1 MPTAATHTRH
11 RGSAATTA
19 GAPTA
24 ASSGDGVVSDR
35 LRARIPADV
44 DASDR
49 ILGDLTARQ
58 VAVLA
63 VAAATGYLTWQAL
76 HARVPVLVLVLAG
89 IPIAGLAVALALVR
103 RDGLGLDTW
112 LAHAAAYARAPR
124 RLLPARVPPPPPWA
138 PATQSSQASQGPG
151 FGVLRFPADAVDRDG
166 TIRTSTQTR
175 PARSRRA
182 NQHNHGGRPKSVPS
196 SAAVL
201 VGVSTL
207 NVTTR
212 TPGDQA
218 GLIAGYAR
226 WLNGLTRP
234 AQIVISTRRVD
245 LASHAVRVADTAHL
259 LGAPSSG
266 SSSDSRALADAA
278 LGYAE
283 FLLDLAEDGDPLART
298 VTVATSAH
306 GRNAHATAHQ
316 AAQQTAAGLAALG
329 ATSAVLDGPAA
340 TALLTTA
347 VDPYQPGDAACPRA
361 VALPSHVPGGISDV
375 DHTGLTSVVGP
386 HAVEV
391 GPHDVRVGDGWAAS
405 LVVTGYPAEVGV
417 AWLEP
422 VLATSG
428 GAARV
433 DVAIHVTPLPAAA
446 AAAGLRRSRARV
458 EASRR
463 LDADR
468 GRLDDPAAEVTAGDA
483 RDLAER
489 LARGQVRLFRVGI
502 YLTVHAPTR
511 GRLRDAVAQV
521 RAAAAA
527 SLLDTQP
534 TTWRQLQGWLSTLPF
549 AHDNI
554 KVRRVFDTDAL
565 ALAFPLAGPDLPAPL
580 PGRGWPG
587 GGVLVGINPASGG
600 IVWWDRWAQHNHNT
614 LILARSGAGK
624 SYLVKLDVLR
634 SLFEGV
640 RVAVIDPED
649 EYPALAEAVGG
660 TTIRLGTPGVRVNPL
675 DLPTATTDAAAS
687 GTGASGADVVTRRAL
702 FVHTLVAVLLG
713 QPPAPEEAAA
723 LDTAIAAAYARAGIT
738 DDPTTWGQ
746 PAPLLADVVACLESA
761 TDPTDQTNT
770 ADAAGRTL
778 AVRLR
783 PWTHGSFRGL
793 FDGPTT
799 TTPGGRLT
807 VWSVRHLPDELRAAG
822 ILLALDTIWRDVDT
836 GHDVHSDI
844 GDVSGR
850 PAHNGAGLDNARA
863 AAVEDTDLDGSDRD
877 TSTSRGTKA
886 PTVTPVR
893 RLVVV
898 DEAWTLLRDEV
909 GARFLYRLA
918 KAARKRR
925 AGLVVVTQDAADLLA
940 TDLGQAVAA
949 NAATQVLMRQAPQAI
964 DAITAAFGLTGDEA
978 RMLLTAPRGH
988 GLLLGA
994 SHRVGFRAVASPRE
1008 HVWCRGPG
1016 EPDDAHEPR
1025 DSTRGTTAGTG
1036 RA

>member
-1 MPTAATHTRH
+1 MTTASAPARH

-19 GAPTA
+19 GAHSA
-24 ASSGDGVVSDR
+24 SSSGDGVVSDR
-35 LRARIPADV
+35 LRARIPADI
-44 DASDR
+44 DAPDR

-63 VAAATGYLTWQAL
+63 VAAAAGYLTWQVL
-76 HARVPVLVLVLAG
+76 PSRVPVLVLVLAG
-89 IPIAGLAVALALVR
+89 IPIAGLAIALALVR
-103 RDGLGLDTW
+103 RDGLGLDAW

-138 PATQSSQASQGPG
+138 PATRPSQASQGPG
-151 FGVLRFPADAVDRDG
+151 FGVLRLPADAVDRDG

-207 NVTTR
+207 NVTTC

-226 WLNGLTRP
+226 WLNSLTRP

-329 ATSAVLDGPAA
+329 ATSAVLDGPVA

-347 VDPYQPGDAACPRA
+347 VDPYQPGDSACPRA
-361 VALPSHVPGGISDV
+361 VPMAGHLPKDDDG
-375 DHTGLTSVVGP
+375 HTGLAAVVGP

-391 GPHDVRVGDGWAAS
+391 GPNDVRVGDGWAAS
-405 LVVTGYPAEVGV
+405 LVVTGYPAQVGV

-433 DVAIHVTPLPAAA
+433 DVALHVTPLPAAA

-468 GRLDDPAAEVTAGDA
+468 GRLDDPAVEVTAGDA

-511 GRLRDAVAQV
+511 GRLREAVDRV

-534 TTWRQLQGWLSTLPF
+534 TTWRQLHGWLSTLPL
-549 AHDNI
+549 AHDSL

-580 PGRGWPG
+580 PGRGWPA
-587 GGVLVGINPASGG
+587 GGVLVGIKPTSGG

-649 EYPALAEAVGG
+649 EYPALADAVGG
-660 TTIRLGTPGVRVNPL
+660 TTIRLGMPGVRVNPL
-675 DLPTATTDAAAS
+675 DLPTAASTRAS
-687 GTGASGADVVTRRAL
+687 GTDAVTRRAL

-723 LDTAIAAAYARAGIT
+723 LDTAIAATYARAGIT
-738 DDPTTWGQ
+738 DDPATWGR

-783 PWTHGSFRGL
+783 PWTHGSFKGL

-822 ILLALDTIWRDVDT
+822 ILLALDAIWRDVDT
-836 GHDVHSDI
+836 DHDIRADI
-844 GDVSGR
+844 DDDSGR
-850 PAHNGAGLDNARA
+850 PAHDGPERDHARA
-863 AAVEDTDLDGSDRD
+863 AAAEDADRDGSDRG
-877 TSTSRGTKA
+877 TSTSFGATAATGT
-886 PTVTPVR
+886 PTR

-909 GARFLYRLA
+909 GARFLFRLA

-949 NAATQVLMRQAPQAI
+949 NAATQILMRQAPQAI
-964 DAITAAFGLTGDEA
+964 DPITAAFGLTSDEA

-1008 HVWCRGPG
+1008 HTWCHGPG
-1016 EPDDAHEPR
+1016 VPDDAHEHGDYIR
-1025 DSTRGTTAGTG
+1025 GSTARTAT
-1036 RA
+1036 A